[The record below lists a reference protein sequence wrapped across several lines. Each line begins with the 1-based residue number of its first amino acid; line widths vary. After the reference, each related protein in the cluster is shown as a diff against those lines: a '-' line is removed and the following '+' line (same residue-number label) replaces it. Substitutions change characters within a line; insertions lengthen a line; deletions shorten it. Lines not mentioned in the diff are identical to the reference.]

1 MHIRHFA
8 VLLLLGIIWGSSF
21 LFIKIGIEDLAPAV
35 LVAERL
41 GLAALLMLGILHAR
55 GLRIPRNAR
64 IVRDFFV
71 TGIIGVALPFF
82 LITWGEQHIP
92 SGMAAIINATTP
104 LFVVLLSFAVMQEER
119 LNGLKLLGVVFGFGG
134 VLIAVGLEHLDIA
147 SGSLQG
153 YVASLGAALC
163 YAISGLYSRRAFRG
177 MPALLPATGQ
187 ITCAALVVVPVA
199 FGIYGL
205 PHALPA
211 PSTIGALVMLAV
223 FCTTVA
229 YVLNFWLLERLGA
242 ARASMVSYL
251 LPPIALIYGALF
263 LHEII
268 TIDALVGLLFVLVGI
283 MLANGLITT
292 KLFVPQAR
300 QQIETVDKC

>member
-21 LFIKIGIEDLAPAV
+21 LFIKIGIEDLAPAM

-41 GLAALLMLGILHAR
+41 GLAALLMPGILRAR
-55 GLRIPRNAR
+55 GLRMPRNGR
-64 IVRDFFV
+64 VVRDFFV
-71 TGIIGVALPFF
+71 TGIVGVALPFF

-104 LFVVLLSFAVMQEER
+104 LFVVLLSFIVMREER
-119 LNGLKLLGVVFGFGG
+119 LVGLKLLGVVFGFGG
-134 VLIAVGLEHLDIA
+134 VLIAVGLARLDSA

-153 YVASLGAALC
+153 YIASLSAALC
-163 YAISGLYSRRAFRG
+163 YAISGLYSRHAFRG

-187 ITCAALVVVPVA
+187 ITCAALIVVPIA

-205 PHALPA
+205 PRELPT
-211 PSTIGALVMLAV
+211 PRTIGALLMLAV
-223 FCTTVA
+223 FCTTLA

-242 ARASMVSYL
+242 ARSSMVSYL
-251 LPPIALIYGALF
+251 LPPIALAYGALF
-263 LHEII
+263 LGEAI
-268 TIDALVGLLFVLVGI
+268 TLDALVGLLFVLVGI
-283 MLANGLITT
+283 MLANGVVTAR
-292 KLFVPQAR
+292 LFVPAAR
-300 QQIETVDKC
+300 QQVETVDEC